1 MHPLRSALR
10 EQINKRPAHFPFQS
24 SVCSS
29 RACLVKLIILHPRND
44 TRTTRNPR
52 MFRTCGVVGRF
63 FSMAE
68 LKSAELLHHHPR
80 TFALQHPA
88 LKERGNTRN
97 RDETEHVSLLR
108 PTGESQAWRS
118 GNIACLLVCT
128 SQITPGS
135 VGGGGGRAMIMN
147 NAVPS
152 PAQRRGSRPP
162 PPLRL
167 LLAARRQAPQ

>member
-44 TRTTRNPR
+44 TRATRNPR

-88 LKERGNTRN
+88 LKERGNTRD
-97 RDETEHVSLLR
+97 RDETEHISLLR

-118 GNIACLLVCT
+118 GNIACLCA
-128 SQITPGS
+128 PDHPRK
-135 VGGGGGRAMIMN
+135 GGGGGRAMIMN